1 MNNQELWQAVLSEI
15 QLKLSEANFSTW
27 FKDTNIVKKDK
38 EKIIVTV
45 PNLFVKEWLEKKYN
59 PLISESLY
67 NINQKKL
74 KIGYIVSATNTQQK
88 VKKNKTEYINKRQ
101 LLLTSVDPITNLNP
115 KYLFDNFIV
124 GPYNELAYA
133 AGYAIAK
140 NDPDL
145 GSLSSGINYNPLF
158 IYGDV
163 GLGKTH
169 LLQAIGNEF
178 TKNFKKRARYISTEK
193 FASELI
199 NSIRNKKI
207 QEFKEKYKRIDL
219 LILDDIQFLS
229 KKEKTQEELFHI
241 FNDLHNANKQIILSS
256 DRLPKAIP
264 GLEKRLASRFEGGMM
279 ADVSKPDYET
289 RVAILKSKLDE
300 NNVDFPENVID
311 YLASNIQTNIREMEG
326 ALNKLII
333 TQNLN
338 SKTIDLSLA
347 KKLLNK
353 IISTVPKKN
362 IDANR
367 IIKSVAD
374 FYGLKKEGLFSQSK
388 KKEVVKPRQVAMY
401 LLRKETTMSYSGI
414 AEKFNRKDH
423 TTIIYACKQIEAK
436 IENDDNYK
444 QEIDLIKQRI
454 ID

>member
-1 MNNQELWQAVLSEI
+1 
-15 QLKLSEANFSTW
+15 
-27 FKDTNIVKKDK
+27 
-38 EKIIVTV
+38 
-45 PNLFVKEWLEKKYN
+45 
-59 PLISESLY
+59 
-67 NINQKKL
+67 
-74 KIGYIVSATNTQQK
+74 
-88 VKKNKTEYINKRQ
+88 
-101 LLLTSVDPITNLNP
+101 
-115 KYLFDNFIV
+115 
-124 GPYNELAYA
+124 
-133 AGYAIAK
+133 
-140 NDPDL
+140 
-145 GSLSSGINYNPLF
+145 
-158 IYGDV
+158 
-163 GLGKTH
+163 
-169 LLQAIGNEF
+169 
-178 TKNFKKRARYISTEK
+178 
-193 FASELI
+193 
-199 NSIRNKKI
+199 
-207 QEFKEKYKRIDL
+207 
-219 LILDDIQFLS
+219 
-229 KKEKTQEELFHI
+229 QEELFHI

-289 RVAILKSKLDE
+289 RVAILKSKSDE

-338 SKTIDLSLA
+338 SKTIDLNLA

>member
-124 GPYNELAYA
+124 GPCNELAYA

-140 NDPDL
+140 NDPAL

-199 NSIRNKKI
+199 SSIRNKKI

-219 LILDDIQFLS
+219 LILDDVQFLS

-289 RVAILKSKLDE
+289 RVAILKSKSDE